1 MYKLIATAFVLGGGL
16 YLSACAT
23 LNESECQTVDW
34 RQLGDSDGSQGHGQT
49 RLGKHAKACEKHGIA
64 VNTAAY
70 NDGWRAGITRYCT
83 PQNGFNI
90 GRRGGAYAGT
100 CPSHLAG
107 SFEAAYRPAFKLN
120 RAENRVGEIQNGI
133 DKSIDNLARWAISG
147 DTKLI
152 AKIPEERR
160 HLNNLRAEQPIA
172 RSNVEIARREL
183 EDYLTVNP
191 QIQAF

>member
-1 MYKLIATAFVLGGGL
+1 MYKLLATAAVLGGGL

-34 RQLGDSDGSQGHGQT
+34 KQLGDSDGSKGHGQT
-49 RLGKHAKACEKHGIA
+49 RIAQHTKACEKHGIA
-64 VNTAAY
+64 VQTAAY
-70 NDGWRAGITRYCT
+70 NDGWRAGISRYCT

-90 GRRGGAYAGT
+90 GRRGASHAGT
-100 CPSHLAG
+100 CPSELAG
-107 SFEAAYRPAFKLN
+107 PFEAAYRPAFKLG
-120 RAENRVGEIQNGI
+120 RAENRVGEIQSGI
-133 DKSIDNLARWAISG
+133 DKSIDNLARWAISKNP
-147 DTKLI
+147 KLI
-152 AKIPEERR
+152 AKIPEERV

-183 EDYLTVNP
+183 EDYLAANP